1 MSVTELLFDSAPG
14 APNVVTFAVRVF
26 PETESVLISLSPD
39 DPRPARC
46 DGSLTYV
53 TMVTDAGRIFV
64 ERLSKSSWFEIT
76 IVASE
81 SLHAVDAADDVPR
94 TIEFPKK
101 IKEKAM
107 RTPLEAPTG
116 FVRRRSMVS
125 GQ

>member
-14 APNVVTFAVRVF
+14 APNVMTFAVRVS
-26 PETESVLISLSPD
+26 PETESVLVSLSPD

-53 TMVTDAGRIFV
+53 TMVTDVGRIFV
-64 ERLSKSSWFEIT
+64 ERLSKSSWFEVT

-81 SLHAVDAADDVPR
+81 NLHAADAAGDIPR
-94 TIEFPKK
+94 TIAFPRK
-101 IKEKAM
+101 IKEKAKM
-107 RTPLEAPTG
+107 ASLEGPVG
-116 FVRRRSMVS
+116 FARRRSMVS

>member
-107 RTPLEAPTG
+107 RAPLEAPTG
-116 FVRRRSMVS
+116 FVHRRSMVS

>member
-26 PETESVLISLSPD
+26 PETESVLVSLSPD

-76 IVASE
+76 IVASKN
-81 SLHAVDAADDVPR
+81 LHAVDAAGDIPR

-101 IKEKAM
+101 IKEKAKM
-107 RTPLEAPTG
+107 APLEGPTG
-116 FVRRRSMVS
+116 FAHRQSMVS

>member
-1 MSVTELLFDSAPG
+1 MFVTELLFDSAPG
-14 APNVVTFAVRVF
+14 APNVTTFAVRVS
-26 PETESVLISLSPD
+26 PETESVLVSLSPD

-81 SLHAVDAADDVPR
+81 SLHAADAAGDVPR

-101 IKEKAM
+101 IKENAM
-107 RTPLEAPTG
+107 MAPLEGPAG
-116 FVRRRSMVS
+116 VVGRRSMIS